1 MMFKRD
7 VITTKVD
14 LKDFLNS
21 VIKESLNSKKSLINE
36 QEEEKEALKTGDVSV
51 EEVIDK
57 LNTIRSG
64 KSFKSEEIKAAM
76 QAYLNDLDDAEK
88 TALFAFLK
96 GIAQVVTGEVE
107 GEKATEPSDFP
118 GNVKMEKKPT
128 SQKVSVKPVV
138 IKKPES
144 EGPSGKKPKEDTSPP
159 VPIEPKK
166 K

>member
-1 MMFKRD
+1 MFKRD

-144 EGPSGKKPKEDTSPP
+144 EGPSGKKPKEDASPP